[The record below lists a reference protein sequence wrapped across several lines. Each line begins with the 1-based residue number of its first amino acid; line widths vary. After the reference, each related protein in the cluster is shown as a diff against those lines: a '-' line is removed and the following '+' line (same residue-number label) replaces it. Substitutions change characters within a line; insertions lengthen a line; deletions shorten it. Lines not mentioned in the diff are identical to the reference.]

1 MCEASAYL
9 VIDGQEHLV
18 MESVDLVEPLG
29 ENEWQ
34 LVNMFGER
42 KTVTGQIKGHASCG
56 SPGAFRKMNEVPA
69 TGRIAVGKHC
79 RRSAKRMAV
88 EAAVLCLDM
97 VWG

>member
-42 KTVTGQIKGHASCG
+42 KTVTGQIKAMHLVDH
-56 SPGAFRKMNEVPA
+56 R
-69 TGRIAVGKHC
+69 
-79 RRSAKRMAV
+79 
-88 EAAVLCLDM
+88 VLFEK
-97 VWG
+97 